1 MAVTIISLSN
11 HVDVGLLR
19 EHRRIRH
26 LGAQSHG
33 SLGSLMG
40 YGGKALGVLS
50 LRVTCALD
58 SRELIRRAEQMRER
72 RGGRASV
79 SPVP

>member
-40 YGGKALGVLS
+40 YGGRALGELS
-50 LRVTCALD
+50 LRVTCALQ
-58 SRELIRRAEQMRER
+58 SRELIRRAEQMQR
-72 RGGRASV
+72 GRASV